1 MLNEHVRKLQSSG
14 RKFVTFHV
22 HWKWQPQKEHKT
34 FLERRQSWVWKEALE
49 MPPVFFVTVRHLWYS
64 DLGTWTII
72 FGNNVAL
79 PTSPSAGYRISLWV
93 WSCSLLNQRVAQKI
107 RNIQDARV
115 TAVSAQVYYTFLP
128 KRKPLTS
135 FQVHLLVIWGM

>member
-1 MLNEHVRKLQSSG
+1 
-14 RKFVTFHV
+14 
-22 HWKWQPQKEHKT
+22 
-34 FLERRQSWVWKEALE
+34 

-79 PTSPSAGYRISLWV
+79 PTSPLAGYWIPLQV
-93 WSCSLLNQRVAQKI
+93 WSCSSLNQRVAQKI

-115 TAVSAQVYYTFLP
+115 TAVSAQMYYTFLP
-128 KRKPLTS
+128 KVKPLSS
-135 FQVHLLVIWGM
+135 FQVYLLVI